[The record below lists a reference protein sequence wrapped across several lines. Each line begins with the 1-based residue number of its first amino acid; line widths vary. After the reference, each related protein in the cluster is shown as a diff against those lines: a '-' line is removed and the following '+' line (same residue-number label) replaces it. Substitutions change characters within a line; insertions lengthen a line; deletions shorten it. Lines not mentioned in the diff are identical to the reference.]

1 MSRQQNGDWV
11 RYWRDPDR
19 PLEAMHAHFVRHVFA
34 PHSHDAYSFAV
45 TETGAQRFT
54 CRGAG
59 HTSAA
64 GMVMAFNP
72 DDPHDGEA
80 AAELGFTYRIMHI
93 GPDVVRA
100 VLDDVTDGRGAMP
113 LFDRPVVDDPVLA
126 RALHRLHPA
135 LVGGADP
142 LVREERLGAAVEAM
156 VRRNASRGVVGAGPR
171 ELAGGARARAARRV
185 RELLAADYDQPLTAQ
200 DLADTAGCSRFA
212 LYRAFRAEYG
222 MAPSDFQRLLRLRR
236 ARTLLIAGRTPAE
249 AATEAGFA
257 DQAHFHRWFVRCF
270 GVTPGAFRRAGARTP
285 PPAGARG
292 PRRRESPLPS
302 GGAAASRRPSAA
314 RPGGRPR

>member
-1 MSRQQNGDWV
+1 MSRQHDGDWV

-19 PLEAMHAHFVRHVFA
+19 PLEAMHAHFVRHVFH

-72 DDPHDGEA
+72 DDPHDGESA
-80 AAELGFTYRIMHI
+80 VELGFTYRIMHI

-113 LFDRPVVDDPVLA
+113 LFERPVVDDPVLA
-126 RALHRLHPA
+126 RALRRLHPA
-135 LVGGADP
+135 LVEGADP
-142 LVREERLGAAVEAM
+142 LVREERLTAAVEAV
-156 VRRNASRGVVGAGPR
+156 VRRTAAGRATAAGAR
-171 ELAGGARARAARRV
+171 ELPPGAQAGAARRA
-185 RELLAADYDQPLTAQ
+185 RDLLRAAYDQPVTAQ
-200 DLADTAGCSRFA
+200 ELAEAAGCSRFA
-212 LYRAFRAEYG
+212 LYRAFRTEYG

-236 ARTLLIAGRTPAE
+236 ARTLLIGGRPMAE

-270 GVTPGAFRRAGARTP
+270 GVTPGAFRRAAART
-285 PPAGARG
+285 
-292 PRRRESPLPS
+292 
-302 GGAAASRRPSAA
+302 
-314 RPGGRPR
+314 

>member
-1 MSRQQNGDWV
+1 MIRQHGGDWA
-11 RYWRDPDR
+11 RYWRDPER
-19 PLEAMHAHFVRHVFA
+19 PLEAMHAHFVRHVFH

-59 HTSAA
+59 HTSTA

-72 DDPHDGEA
+72 DDPHDGESA
-80 AAELGFTYRIMHI
+80 VELGFTYRIMHI
-93 GPDVVRA
+93 GPDVVRD

-113 LFDRPVVDDPVLA
+113 LFARPVVDDPVLA
-126 RALHRLHPA
+126 RALRRLHPA

-142 LVREERLGAAVEAM
+142 LVREERLTAAVEAM
-156 VRRNASRGVVGAGPR
+156 VRRNASRGATPTGPR
-171 ELAGGARARAARRV
+171 ELPPGAQAPAARRV
-185 RELLAADYDQPLTAQ
+185 RELLMSAYDQPLSAQ
-200 DLADTAGCSRFA
+200 DLADAAGCSRFA

-236 ARTLLIAGRTPAE
+236 ARTLLIDGRPTAE

-270 GVTPGAFRRAGARTP
+270 GVTPGAFRGAGGQR
-285 PPAGARG
+285 
-292 PRRRESPLPS
+292 
-302 GGAAASRRPSAA
+302 
-314 RPGGRPR
+314 

>member
-1 MSRQQNGDWV
+1 MRNRQTGAMSRQHDGDWV
-11 RYWRDPDR
+11 RYWRDPHR
-19 PLEAMHAHFVRHVFA
+19 PLEAMHAHFVRHTFH

-72 DDPHDGEA
+72 DDPHDGESA
-80 AAELGFTYRIMHI
+80 VELGFTYRIMHI

-100 VLDDVTDGRGAMP
+100 VLDDVTDGRGALP

-126 RALHRLHPA
+126 RALRRLHPA
-135 LVGGADP
+135 LVGDADP
-142 LVREERLGAAVEAM
+142 LVREERLTAAVEAM
-156 VRRNASRGVVGAGPR
+156 VRRNAAGAR
-171 ELAGGARARAARRV
+171 VGGARVLPPGAQARAARRA
-185 RELLAADYDQPLTAQ
+185 RDLLVADHDRQLTAQ
-200 DLADTAGCSRFA
+200 ELADAAGCSRFA
-212 LYRAFRAEYG
+212 LYRAFRIEYG

-236 ARTLLIAGRTPAE
+236 ARALLVEGRPAAE
-249 AATEAGFA
+249 AAAVAGFA

-270 GVTPGAFRRAGARTP
+270 GVTPGAFRRA
-285 PPAGARG
+285 
-292 PRRRESPLPS
+292 
-302 GGAAASRRPSAA
+302 ASRA
-314 RPGGRPR
+314 

>member
-1 MSRQQNGDWV
+1 MSTKQDGDWA

-19 PLEAMHAHFVRHVFA
+19 PLEAMHAHFVRHVFH

-72 DDPHDGEA
+72 DDPHDGESA
-80 AAELGFTYRIMHI
+80 VELGFTYRIMHI

-126 RALHRLHPA
+126 RALRRLHPA

-142 LVREERLGAAVEAM
+142 LVREERLTAAVEAM
-156 VRRNASRGVVGAGPR
+156 VRRNASRGVASAGPR
-171 ELAGGARARAARRV
+171 ELPVGAQAGAARRV
-185 RELLAADYDQPLTAQ
+185 RDLLMAAYDQPLTAQ
-200 DLADTAGCSRFA
+200 ELAD
-212 LYRAFRAEYG
+212 
-222 MAPSDFQRLLRLRR
+222 
-236 ARTLLIAGRTPAE
+236 
-249 AATEAGFA
+249 AA
-257 DQAHFHRWFVRCF
+257 
-270 GVTPGAFRRAGARTP
+270 
-285 PPAGARG
+285 
-292 PRRRESPLPS
+292 
-302 GGAAASRRPSAA
+302 GAAALRSTGRSGPSTAWRPVTSSGCCDCAVPAPSSSTAVPRPKPPPKRASPTRRISTAGSCAASASHRGCSA
-314 RPGGRPR
+314 GPVRGPETGRGGEGRRAWA

>member
-1 MSRQQNGDWV
+1 MSRQHDGDGDWV

-19 PLEAMHAHFVRHVFA
+19 PLEAMHAHFVRHVFH

-45 TETGAQRFT
+45 TESGAQRFT

-72 DDPHDGEA
+72 DDPHDGESA
-80 AAELGFTYRIMHI
+80 VELGFTYRIMHI

-126 RALHRLHPA
+126 RALRRLHPA

-142 LVREERLGAAVEAM
+142 LVREERLTAAVEAM
-156 VRRNASRGVVGAGPR
+156 VRRNATGGAAAAGPR
-171 ELAGGARARAARRV
+171 ELPAGAQAAAARRA
-185 RELLAADYDQPLTAQ
+185 RDLLVAAFDQPLTAQ
-200 DLADTAGCSRFA
+200 ELADAAGCSRFA

-236 ARTLLIAGRTPAE
+236 ARTLLVEGRAASD

-270 GVTPGAFRRAGARTP
+270 GITPGAFRRAGT
-285 PPAGARG
+285 G
-292 PRRRESPLPS
+292 
-302 GGAAASRRPSAA
+302 
-314 RPGGRPR
+314 

>member
-1 MSRQQNGDWV
+1 MSRQHEGDWV
-11 RYWRDPDR
+11 RYWRDPHR
-19 PLEAMHAHFVRHVFA
+19 PLEAMHAHFVRHTFH

-72 DDPHDGEA
+72 DDPHDGESA
-80 AAELGFTYRIMHI
+80 VELGFTYRIMHI

-100 VLDDVTDGRGAMP
+100 VLDDVTDGRGALP

-126 RALHRLHPA
+126 RALRRLHPA
-135 LVGGADP
+135 LVGDADP
-142 LVREERLGAAVEAM
+142 LVREERLTAAVEAM
-156 VRRNASRGVVGAGPR
+156 VRRNAAGAR
-171 ELAGGARARAARRV
+171 AGGARVLPPGAQARAARRA
-185 RELLAADYDQPLTAQ
+185 RDLLVADHDRQLTAQ
-200 DLADTAGCSRFA
+200 ELADAAGCSRFA
-212 LYRAFRAEYG
+212 LYRAFRTEYG

-236 ARTLLIAGRTPAE
+236 ARALLVEGRPAAE
-249 AATEAGFA
+249 AATVAGFA

-270 GVTPGAFRRAGARTP
+270 GVTPGAFSR
-285 PPAGARG
+285 
-292 PRRRESPLPS
+292 
-302 GGAAASRRPSAA
+302 AASRA
-314 RPGGRPR
+314 